1 MLPGLPIEYWDQN
14 HLGTILAPLGALLR
28 LDEVTQTKGR
38 TTNRAMFARALVEL
52 DLAKDPIDGVYI
64 QSLDGIRY
72 QKFTEPTEKV
82 QPLRTL
88 SSSRLLSLLST
99 TNNPLEKTGPL
110 CLREDGG
117 DVDQL
122 ACTTSATT
130 LVISSR
136 VSRSGSQHW
145 TDQEQPAPGRAPH
158 GKQVSGVANRPGGR
172 QRGHCGEIFTNGY

>member
-99 TNNPLEKTGPL
+99 T
-110 CLREDGG
+110 
-117 DVDQL
+117 
-122 ACTTSATT
+122 
-130 LVISSR
+130 
-136 VSRSGSQHW
+136 VSRKGQ
-145 TDQEQPAPGRAPH
+145 TNGRAD
-158 GKQVSGVANRPGGR
+158 
-172 QRGHCGEIFTNGY
+172 